1 MKLYLTF
8 GKLKVVLF
16 LHRHDHSPLK
26 STIVFIILFGTAS
39 KKGEEGE
46 FMNQHFNFGCELIL
60 LSGKFRIRL
69 ELINRPSKSLTIE
82 LYFTRVM
89 GKYQPL
95 FLYKEL
101 RVFFNRRGYYKYTLY
116 STILRT
122 KVNKSID
129 RLYKEERLIL
139 TTKLL

>member
-8 GKLKVVLF
+8 GKLNVVLF
-16 LHRHDHSPLK
+16 FHRHAHSPIK

-46 FMNQHFNFGCELIL
+46 FMNRHSNFGCEFIL
-60 LSGKFRIRL
+60 LSGKFRVRL
-69 ELINRPSKSLTIE
+69 ELINCPSKSLTIE
-82 LYFTRVM
+82 LYLTRVM

-101 RVFFNRRGYYKYTLY
+101 RAFFNRGGYYKYTLD
-116 STILRT
+116 SKILRT
-122 KVNKSID
+122 KVNQSIVCIRKSASF
-129 RLYKEERLIL
+129 
-139 TTKLL
+139 